1 MVFRHTRFTL
11 VGAVTLACAFAALP
25 LQAQVA
31 SAPELKAAF
40 LLNFVKFTTW
50 PASVS
55 PDGADLTMCVVG
67 DGRVVVA
74 LDEVTQGQRVD
85 GRDIVVVALADY
97 DDVRRC
103 QLLYASGLPADREQ
117 SLVEATRGRPILTAS
132 DSSTF
137 MKRGGVAAFH
147 NVGGRMKF
155 SVNPLAAERA
165 QLRIS
170 SRLLSLA
177 VIVKDGYDVQTR

>member
-1 MVFRHTRFTL
+1 MRLISV
-11 VGAVTLACAFAALP
+11 VTLLCALAAVP
-25 LQAQVA
+25 FQAQVTT
-31 SAPELKAAF
+31 APELKAAF

-50 PASVS
+50 PESVA

-67 DGRVVVA
+67 DERVVVA
-74 LDEVTQGQRVD
+74 LDEVTEGQRID
-85 GRDIVVVALADY
+85 GRGIVVAALADQ
-97 DDVRRC
+97 DDVQRC
-103 QLLYASGLPADREQ
+103 HLLYASGLRAGREQ